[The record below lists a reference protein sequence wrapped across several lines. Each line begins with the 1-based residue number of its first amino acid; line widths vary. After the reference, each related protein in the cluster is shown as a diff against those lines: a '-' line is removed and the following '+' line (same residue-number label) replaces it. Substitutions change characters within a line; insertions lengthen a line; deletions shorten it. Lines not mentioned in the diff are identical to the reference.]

1 MPKRRIVAFATAT
14 LALVVAVGAWL
25 GAGDTDASASG
36 QTVAVEKRA
45 FAATVVAIGAV
56 KPQIGAEVRVGSRV
70 SGRVSRLRANIGDR
84 VRKGDVIA
92 EIETA
97 DFDAL
102 VAQRRAELDLA
113 TARLTAIDTVSP
125 HEIARAESDVARFE
139 ATAKLAAEEAERQQG
154 LLRER
159 VSSKAEADAAHE
171 RSVVAHAQLASARRS
186 LDLARGGS
194 VEQRK
199 QAVAEVARARATLE
213 SAVVDRSFTVITSPI
228 DGVVASV
235 ATQEGETVAAGLNAP
250 TFVTVVD
257 LKRLQVNAFVDE
269 VDIGKVAV
277 GQPAAFTVDAFP
289 ARDFE
294 GRVEAIY
301 PTATIQDNVVKY
313 IAALTIANDSAGL
326 LRPEMTTSVRIKLQQ
341 RTVLALPTRAI
352 GRADGRSVV
361 YVPARGRVETRA
373 VRVGWRD
380 GAWVEILDGVH
391 EGERVLLD
399 PPPPDGRATR

>member
-1 MPKRRIVAFATAT
+1 MSNHRALALASTA
-14 LALVVAVGAWL
+14 LALVVALGAWL
-25 GAGDTDASASG
+25 GSGGSDTTAGR
-36 QTVAVEKRA
+36 QTVAAERRP
-45 FAATVVAIGAV
+45 FASTVAAIGAV

-70 SGRVSRLRANIGDR
+70 SGRVRRLRANIGDH
-84 VRKGDVIA
+84 VSKGDVIA

-102 VAQRRAELDLA
+102 VAQRRAELELA
-113 TARLTAIDTVSP
+113 IARLAALDSVSP

-159 VSSKAEADAAHE
+159 VTSKAEADAAHE
-171 RSVVAHAQLASARRS
+171 RSLVARAQLASARRA

-194 VEQRK
+194 PQQRK
-199 QAVAEVARARATLE
+199 QAVAEVARVRAALQ
-213 SAVVDRSFTVITSPI
+213 SAEVDRSFTIITSPI
-228 DGVVASV
+228 DGVIASV

-257 LKRLQVNAFVDE
+257 LRRLQVNTYVDE

-277 GQPAAFTVDAFP
+277 GQSATFTVDAYP

-313 IAALTIANDSAGL
+313 IAALRIVNDSAGL
-326 LRPEMTTSVRIKLQQ
+326 LRPEMTTSVRIRLDQ

-352 GRADGRSVV
+352 GREDGRSVV
-361 YVPARGRVETRA
+361 QVSARGQVETRP
-373 VRVGWRD
+373 VRTGWRD
-380 GAWVEILDGVH
+380 GPWVEILEGVR

-399 PPPPDGRATR
+399 PLPTDRRDTR

>member
-1 MPKRRIVAFATAT
+1 MPNRRLVTFAVAA
-14 LALVVAVGAWL
+14 LALVVALGAWL
-25 GAGDTDASASG
+25 GSSDADRGAGG
-36 QTVAVEKRA
+36 ETVVVAKRA
-45 FAATVVAIGAV
+45 FASTVAAIGAV

-70 SGRVSRLRANIGDR
+70 SGRVRRLRANIGDR

-139 ATAKLAAEEAERQQG
+139 ATAKLAAEEADRQQG
-154 LLRER
+154 LFRER
-159 VSSKAEADAAHE
+159 VSSKAEADAAQE
-171 RSVVAHAQLASARRS
+171 RAAVARAQLASARRA

-194 VEQRK
+194 AEHRK
-199 QAVAEVARARATLE
+199 QAVAEVARARAALE
-213 SAVVDRSFTVITSPI
+213 SAMVDRSFTVITSPI

-235 ATQEGETVAAGLNAP
+235 STQEGETVAAGLNAP

-257 LKRLQVNAFVDE
+257 LSRLQVNAYVDE

-277 GQPAAFTVDAFP
+277 GQRASFTVDAFP

-294 GRVEAIY
+294 GRVDAIY

-313 IAALTIANDSAGL
+313 VAALTIANDSTGL
-326 LRPEMTTSVRIKLQQ
+326 LRPEMTTSVRIQLAQ
-341 RTVLALPTRAI
+341 RAVLALPTRAI
-352 GRADGRSVV
+352 GREDGRSVV
-361 YVPARGRVETRA
+361 YVPIRGRVETRP

-380 GAWVEILDGVH
+380 GPWAEVLHGVR
-391 EGERVLLD
+391 EGEQVLLD
-399 PPPPDGRATR
+399 PPSTDRRDNR

>member
-1 MPKRRIVAFATAT
+1 MSNRRALTLAIAA
-14 LALVVAVGAWL
+14 LALVVALGAWL
-25 GAGDTDASASG
+25 GSGGSDATADH
-36 QTVAVEKRA
+36 QTVAAERRA
-45 FAATVVAIGAV
+45 FASTVAAIGAV

-70 SGRVSRLRANIGDR
+70 SGRVRRLRANIGDH

-102 VAQRRAELDLA
+102 VAQRRAELELA
-113 TARLTAIDTVSP
+113 IARLAALDTVSP
-125 HEIARAESDVARFE
+125 HEIARAEHDVARFE

-159 VSSKAEADAAHE
+159 VTSKAEADAAHE
-171 RSVVAHAQLASARRS
+171 RSVVAHAQLASARRA

-194 VEQRK
+194 PQHRK
-199 QAVAEVARARATLE
+199 QAVAEVTRARAALE
-213 SAVVDRSFTVITSPI
+213 SAVVDRSFTIITSPI
-228 DGVVASV
+228 DGVIASV

-257 LKRLQVNAFVDE
+257 LRRLQVNAYVDE

-277 GQPAAFTVDAFP
+277 GQLATFTVDAYP
-289 ARDFE
+289 ARDFQ

-313 IAALTIANDSAGL
+313 VAALTIANDSTGL
-326 LRPEMTTSVRIKLQQ
+326 LRPEMTTSVRLKLDQ

-352 GRADGRSVV
+352 GRANGRSVV
-361 YVPARGRVETRA
+361 YVSTSGRAETRP
-373 VRVGWRD
+373 VRTGWRD
-380 GAWVEILDGVH
+380 GPWVEILEGVR

-399 PPPPDGRATR
+399 PPPTDRRETR

>member
-1 MPKRRIVAFATAT
+1 LALASTA
-14 LALVVAVGAWL
+14 LALVVALGAWL
-25 GAGDTDASASG
+25 GSGGSDPNAGRE
-36 QTVAVEKRA
+36 TVAAERRV
-45 FAATVVAIGAV
+45 FASTVAAIGAV

-70 SGRVSRLRANIGDR
+70 SGRVRRLRANIGDQ

-102 VAQRRAELDLA
+102 IAQRRAEVELA
-113 TARLTAIDTVSP
+113 IARLAALDTVSP

-159 VSSKAEADAAHE
+159 VTSKAEADAALE
-171 RSVVAHAQLASARRS
+171 RSLVARAQLASARRA

-194 VEQRK
+194 PQQRK
-199 QAVAEVARARATLE
+199 QAVAEVARARAALQ
-213 SAVVDRSFTVITSPI
+213 SAEVDRSFTIITSPI
-228 DGVVASV
+228 DGVIASV

-250 TFVTVVD
+250 TFVTLVD
-257 LKRLQVNAFVDE
+257 LRRLQVNAYVDE
-269 VDIGKVAV
+269 VDIGKVTV
-277 GQPAAFTVDAFP
+277 GQPATFTVDAFP

-313 IAALTIANDSAGL
+313 VAALTIANDSAGL
-326 LRPEMTTSVRIKLQQ
+326 LRPEMTTSVRIKLDQ

-352 GRADGRSVV
+352 GRVDGRSVV
-361 YVPARGRVETRA
+361 QVSVRGRVETRP
-373 VRVGWRD
+373 VRTGWRD
-380 GAWVEILDGVH
+380 GSWVELLEGIR

-399 PPPPDGRATR
+399 PLPTDRRDNR